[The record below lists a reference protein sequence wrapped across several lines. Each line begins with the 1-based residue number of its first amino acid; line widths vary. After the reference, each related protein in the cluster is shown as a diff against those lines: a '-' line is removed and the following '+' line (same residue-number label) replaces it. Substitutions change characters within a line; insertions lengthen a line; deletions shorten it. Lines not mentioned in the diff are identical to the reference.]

1 MKLLISQGYGSGWST
16 WNCPEMATDKDLIR
30 LFENGC
36 TCEEMRLLCL
46 KKRYGAK
53 SRYNGLATP
62 YMGGFNRLKIVE
74 VPKGAL
80 YRINEYD
87 GAESVEVFNPD
98 KWLVAE

>member
-1 MKLLISQGYGSGWST
+1 MKLLISPGYGAGWST
-16 WNCPEMATDKDLIR
+16 WNIPEMATDKDLIE
-30 LFENGC
+30 LFEKGC
-36 TCEEMRLLCL
+36 TYEEMEKLCIE
-46 KKRYGAK
+46 KNYTDE
-53 SRYNGLATP
+53 YYEPP
-62 YMGGFNRLKIVE
+62 YMGGFQQLKVVE

>member
-1 MKLLISQGYGSGWST
+1 MKLLISPGYGAGWST
-16 WNCPEMATDKDLIR
+16 WNCSEMATDKDLIE

-36 TCEEMRLLCL
+36 TYEEMEKLCIE
-46 KKRYGAK
+46 KNYTDGYG
-53 SRYNGLATP
+53 GPP
-62 YMGGFNRLKIVE
+62 YMGGFQQLKVVE
-74 VPKGAL
+74 VPRGAP